1 MDSPASLIISQS
13 GTFTLMHVYAMKNFY
28 GNWKLEMF
36 LPVSP
41 IAAVEVSQNQL
52 GIQPLTEKNFQ
63 FYRAIFFLGKYI

>member
-1 MDSPASLIISQS
+1 ME
-13 GTFTLMHVYAMKNFY
+13 NFY

-52 GIQPLTEKNFQ
+52 GIQPLTEKNIKQ
-63 FYRAIFFLGKYI
+63 YFLGGNIAI

>member
-1 MDSPASLIISQS
+1 ME
-13 GTFTLMHVYAMKNFY
+13 NFY

-52 GIQPLTEKNFQ
+52 GIQPFTEKN
-63 FYRAIFFLGKYI
+63 RAIFFWGKYI

>member
-1 MDSPASLIISQS
+1 ME
-13 GTFTLMHVYAMKNFY
+13 NFY

-63 FYRAIFFLGKYI
+63 FYTAIFFGGNIFKFQTKRP

>member
-1 MDSPASLIISQS
+1 ME
-13 GTFTLMHVYAMKNFY
+13 NFY

-52 GIQPLTEKNFQ
+52 GIQPFTEKNFIEQ
-63 FYRAIFFLGKYI
+63 YFFGGNIYFLGGNIYFFGGNIYIFWGKYI